1 MKISKKQ
8 RNKIIF
14 LIFIV
19 ILIIPQT
26 RQPIQILI
34 HKGLALFSPSVVD
47 EEDRVELSNYQWN
60 LIDEN
65 GVPFDFNDAKGKVVL
80 VNFWATWCPP
90 CIAEMPSLEKLYSD
104 YKNRVVFLLVSN
116 ENEATIAK
124 FKSKRDYDFKV
135 YASLSKEPKELE
147 TTSIPRSIVIDKN
160 GIIVLDKTGAA
171 NWNSDSVRSLLDT
184 LLEAEYG
191 FEKSLDKSH

>member
-8 RNKIIF
+8 GNKIIF

-26 RQPIQILI
+26 RQQIQVLI

-47 EEDRVELSNYQWN
+47 EDERAQLTNYQWN

-65 GVPFDFNDAKGKVVL
+65 GIPYNFNDAKGKVVL

-90 CIAEMPSLEKLYSD
+90 CIAEMPSMEKLYSD
-104 YKNRVVFLLVSN
+104 YKNEVVFLLVSN
-116 ENEATIAK
+116 EDEATITK
-124 FKSKRDYDFKV
+124 FKAKHDYNFKV
-135 YASLSKEPKELE
+135 YSSLSQEPKELE
-147 TTSIPRSIVIDKN
+147 TTSIPRTLIIDKN
-160 GIIVLDKTGAA
+160 GSIILDKTGAA
-171 NWNSDSVRSLLDT
+171 NWNSDSIRALLDT
-184 LLEAEYG
+184 LLEAN
-191 FEKSLDKSH
+191 